1 METKDSDKDFTFSI
15 EGKDYTISEKK
26 DSPKNNDKQTLHV
39 PSLTIGA
46 IISGICIA
54 VVVFGIGDLSGT
66 SEPLIEKQ
74 LIEER
79 TEPVQITM
87 ETFFE
92 NSSPILG
99 NPNAE
104 ITLVE
109 FGDYQCEMC
118 YHWFHNTRADVIDNY
133 IKMIKSDLN
142 RI

>member
-26 DSPKNNDKQTLHV
+26 DSPKNNKQTLHV

-74 LIEER
+74 SVSYTHL
-79 TEPVQITM
+79 
-87 ETFFE
+87 
-92 NSSPILG
+92 
-99 NPNAE
+99 
-104 ITLVE
+104 TLP
-109 FGDYQCEMC
+109 
-118 YHWFHNTRADVIDNY
+118 T
-133 IKMIKSDLN
+133 SDLV
-142 RI
+142 

>member
-1 METKDSDKDFTFSI
+1 METKDSDKEFTFSI

-26 DSPKNNDKQTLHV
+26 DSPKNNDKQTLHL

-79 TEPVQITM
+79 TEPVQTVSY
-87 ETFFE
+87 TH
-92 NSSPILG
+92 L
-99 NPNAE
+99 
-104 ITLVE
+104 TLPTTPYV
-109 FGDYQCEMC
+109 
-118 YHWFHNTRADVIDNY
+118 
-133 IKMIKSDLN
+133 
-142 RI
+142 